1 MSQLS
6 VRIANGELGS
16 IPDTDLL
23 HLFAEAFQ
31 TELLHL
37 KDATPTV
44 ESGTTTQRDTPSR
57 VIYGENFDEVSRT
70 LTSMLAVKWL
80 LAHDYE
86 TFTSGQSDE
95 GKLTRPSFESLRE
108 LLLLHNQPPDGI
120 YALLVALSI
129 DDIGKDPNLVTQRD
143 ETLMSAI
150 EDHSDALSHASKLDN
165 APQSA

>member
-23 HLFAEAFQ
+23 HLFAEAFH

-37 KDATPTV
+37 KDAIPTV
-44 ESGTTTQRDTPSR
+44 ESGTTTRRDTPSR
-57 VIYGENFDEVSRT
+57 VLYGENFDEVNRT

-80 LAHDYE
+80 LADDYE

-95 GKLTRPSFESLRE
+95 GKLTRPSFQSLRE
-108 LLLLHNQPPDGI
+108 FLLLHNQSPDGI
-120 YALLVALSI
+120 YAMLVALSI
-129 DDIGKDPNLVTQRD
+129 DDIGKDPDLVMQQD
-143 ETLMSAI
+143 ETLISAI
-150 EDHSDALSHASKLDN
+150 EDHSDALFHAGKLDN
-165 APQSA
+165 APQPA